1 MSSHFF
7 RSFEREVSSM
17 ELPDHFPDPYS
28 STINPL
34 CLEAT
39 QLLQKDLEQRN
50 WTHNFGL
57 SHQIEAFYTGK
68 MFGVL
73 VVVDPLEQIGFLA
86 AFSGKLG
93 ESNHHEG
100 FVPPVYDV
108 LDKEGFLHA
117 GMLELTGINETI
129 SELAKDHSDLTKQK
143 IDQLKMKRK
152 TLSIALQDR
161 ISDQY
166 HFLNGNQET
175 KSLREIFL
183 KYTQKNAP
191 GGAGEC
197 AAPKLLQFAF
207 QHQLKP
213 ISLTE
218 FYWGRSIHS
227 DQWQNLQHYPP
238 CESKCRPILSHM
250 LQGIV

>member
-1 MSSHFF
+1 MNSQMRYFDRIVNSA
-7 RSFEREVSSM
+7 
-17 ELPDHFPDPYS
+17 ELPSIFPDPFS
-28 STINPL
+28 DEIHPL
-34 CLEAT
+34 CKEAS
-39 QLLQKDLEQRN
+39 LLLKKDIAAQN

-57 SHQIEAFYTGK
+57 DSQNNINVIGK

-73 VVVDPLEQIGFLA
+73 LVVDPLGQIGILA

-93 ESNHHEG
+93 ESNHHKG

-108 LDKEGFLHA
+108 LDKEGFLHS
-117 GMLELTGINETI
+117 GMLALTEINKTI
-129 SELAKDHSDLTKQK
+129 SDLAKDNSSASSGK
-143 IDQLKMKRK
+143 IEQLKIKRK
-152 TLSIALQDR
+152 SLSIKLQDR
-161 ISDQY
+161 ISDHY
-166 HFLNGNQET
+166 HFLNGNKES

-183 KYTQKNAP
+183 KYNYKNAP

-207 QHQLKP
+207 QQKLKP
-213 ISLTE
+213 IALTE
-218 FYWGRSIHS
+218 FYWGKSIHS
-227 DQWQNLQHYPP
+227 DQWKHLKHYPP